1 MILEKEINELFSLCM
16 LVATKTA
23 AFVTFEMA
31 SHTKGC
37 YINIIDDGYDPDVEA
52 DGSYTIYFSSE
63 LYEESSR
70 KVYEAATEHLLRLLE
85 GKSNE
90 KA

>member
-1 MILEKEINELFSLCM
+1 MILEKEINGLFSLCM

-37 YINIIDDGYDPDVEA
+37 YINIIDDGYDQDVEA

>member
-1 MILEKEINELFSLCM
+1 MILEKEINGLFSLCM

-37 YINIIDDGYDPDVEA
+37 YFNIIDDGYDQDVEA

-90 KA
+90 

>member
-1 MILEKEINELFSLCM
+1 MILEKEINGLFSLCM

-37 YINIIDDGYDPDVEA
+37 YINIIDDGYDQDVEA
-52 DGSYTIYFSSE
+52 DVAICPTCGTASIVPY
-63 LYEESSR
+63 
-70 KVYEAATEHLLRLLE
+70 K
-85 GKSNE
+85 
-90 KA
+90 

>member
-1 MILEKEINELFSLCM
+1 MILEKEINGLFSLCM

-37 YINIIDDGYDPDVEA
+37 YINIIDDGYNQDVEA